1 MESED
6 LEKRAKLD
14 AFLAGRE
21 GRLYRMAVLA
31 TGNRDEAL
39 DLVQEAMYKL
49 VRHYAHRPESEW
61 APLLYRILQ
70 TTIRDWYRRQRV
82 RRGVLR
88 WWVRPRAQEREAAL
102 EDLPAP
108 DGHGPEQRVADVQ
121 LAERLDQALG
131 LLPLRQQQVFLLRA
145 WEGLSVAETARA
157 MGCGEGSVKTHY
169 SRAVHRLRELM
180 NETEDEV

>member
-39 DLVQEAMYKL
+39 DLVQEAIYKP
-49 VRHYAHRPESEW
+49 VRHYAHRSESEW

-70 TTIRDWYRRQRV
+70 TAIRDW
-82 RRGVLR
+82 
-88 WWVRPRAQEREAAL
+88 
-102 EDLPAP
+102 
-108 DGHGPEQRVADVQ
+108 
-121 LAERLDQALG
+121 
-131 LLPLRQQQVFLLRA
+131 
-145 WEGLSVAETARA
+145 
-157 MGCGEGSVKTHY
+157 
-169 SRAVHRLRELM
+169 
-180 NETEDEV
+180 